1 MLETKNNATTIK
13 VRCLNNGVI
22 RDIPRGTSLMQI
34 AEILNVKL
42 DYPILG
48 ALVNNCVEELSY
60 EVYQPK
66 KIGFIDIT
74 HPDGMRMYLRSLSFV
89 LYKAVNDLFPNA
101 RLRINHNISKGYF
114 CSINHMEKEL
124 SDADILKIKARMHE
138 IIEADIPFNNFV
150 EETEVVIKK
159 FEASG
164 LTDKINILRHRG
176 ENYAKYYEID
186 GCIDSFYGYLVPST
200 GYVKVFDLNRY
211 YDGMLLQLPK
221 KDDPGR
227 VDTLIMQEKM
237 FEILKE
243 FSEWNQIL
251 DVTNV
256 GELNKY
262 ISEGKSELLIKV
274 SEALHEKKI
283 SQIADMINTRKDE
296 VRVVLISGPSSS
308 GKTTFGKRLAIQLLV
323 NGIKPLNLS
332 LDNYFVSRDK
342 TPLDENGQYDFEAL
356 EAIDI
361 ELFNNN
367 LTELLQGNRIKLP
380 KFSFESGSR
389 FYNGETMQMQPENIL
404 IIEGIHGLNPQLTS
418 TIESRAKFKIY
429 VSALTTLN
437 IDDHNRISTTDNRLI
452 RRIVR
457 DFRYRKYSALDTI
470 SRWPSV
476 VKGEEKHIFPFQ
488 EEADIMFNSAQIY
501 ELAVIKQYA
510 EHILMEVQS
519 NNPEYSEAKR
529 LLKFFSYFKSMD
541 SRGIPPTSILRE
553 FVGGSSFLY

>member
-1 MLETKNNATTIK
+1 MIETKSSATPIK

-22 RDIPRGTSLMQI
+22 RDIPRGTSLLQI
-34 AEILNVKL
+34 ADILKVKL

-66 KIGFIDIT
+66 KISFIDIS
-74 HPDGMRMYLRSLSFV
+74 HPDGMRMYLRSLSFI
-89 LYKAVNDLFPNA
+89 LYKAVNDIFPSA

-114 CSINHMEKEL
+114 CSINRMEKEL
-124 SDADILKIKARMHE
+124 SDADIKKIKARMHE
-138 IIEADIPFNNFV
+138 IIEADIPFNSIV
-150 EETEVVIKK
+150 EETELVIKK